1 MVGVMSF
8 IDIGNE
14 SLYYHAVCPLGSI
27 GRTPPDH
34 AMSDTTIHIL
44 VAEDEEHLRSQIC
57 AWLNDEGFTVEQALD
72 GREAIQKIQAGDFD
86 LAMID
91 VRMPGSNGL
100 EVLRYI
106 KKNSA
111 HTEVVMM
118 TAMQD
123 IAMAVEAMKLGARE
137 YLSKPIDMD
146 QLVPQLKML
155 LKTRDAEERLRR
167 LQSDHTARLLYDLHN
182 PIAGLKQSIGYLMK
196 GMAGPI
202 GDHQRE
208 LLGYMMQSIEKVI
221 LLLNDMM
228 DLTKLEGGRVRLNK
242 GIGSLADA
250 VARALQEHQI
260 PISSKQIVLEYA
272 AEPSLPPLEYDTEKI
287 GQVLQKF
294 LDDAVR
300 LTPAKGSI
308 NVQVRKV
315 ALVMEE
321 GQDPSDFLLVSVFN
335 NGPAISKSDLPLVFD
350 RYRNV
355 LSEGKDSHSAGLG
368 LTICQR
374 IVEAHNGKI
383 WVESDGEQGATFF
396 FALPL
401 R

>member
-1 MVGVMSF
+1 MTENN
-8 IDIGNE
+8 I
-14 SLYYHAVCPLGSI
+14 
-27 GRTPPDH
+27 R
-34 AMSDTTIHIL
+34 IL
-44 VAEDEEHLRSQIC
+44 VAEDEEKLRSQIC
-57 AWLNDEGFTVEQALD
+57 AWLNDEGFTVEEAID
-72 GREAIQKIQAGDFD
+72 GREAIRKIQAGDFD

-106 KKNSA
+106 KKNSS

-123 IAMAVEAMKLGARE
+123 ITMAVEAMKLGARE

-146 QLVPQLKML
+146 QLVPQLRML

-167 LQSDHTARLLYDLHN
+167 LQSEHTARLLFDLHN

-196 GMAGPI
+196 GMAGPV

-221 LLLNDMM
+221 VLLNDMM
-228 DLTKLEGGRVRLNK
+228 DLTKLEGGRVRLNR
-242 GIGSLADA
+242 GIGNLADS
-250 VARALQEHQI
+250 VARAIQEHQA
-260 PISSKQIVLEYA
+260 PVSSKQIVLEYE
-272 AEPSLPPLEYDTEKI
+272 AEPGLSPLEYDTEKI

-294 LDDAVR
+294 MDDAVR
-300 LTPAKGSI
+300 ITPVKGSI
-308 NVQVRKV
+308 GIGVRKV

-321 GQDPSDFLLVSVFN
+321 GQDPSDFLLVSVAN
-335 NGPAISKSDLPLVFD
+335 SGPPLSKSEIPLVFD

-383 WVESDGEQGATFF
+383 WVESDGERGSTYC

>member
-1 MVGVMSF
+1 MT
-8 IDIGNE
+8 D
-14 SLYYHAVCPLGSI
+14 
-27 GRTPPDH
+27 D
-34 AMSDTTIHIL
+34 TIHIL
-44 VAEDEEHLRSQIC
+44 VAEDEENLRSQIS
-57 AWLNDEGFTVEQALD
+57 AWLNDEGFVVDVAVD
-72 GREAIQKIQAGDFD
+72 GHEAIQKVQAGEFD
-86 LAMID
+86 IAMID

-106 KKNSA
+106 KKNSTR
-111 HTEVVMM
+111 TEVVMM

-123 IAMAVEAMKLGARE
+123 ISMAVEAMKLGARE
-137 YLSKPIDMD
+137 YLNKPIDMD
-146 QLVPQLKML
+146 QLVPQLRSL
-155 LKTRDAEERLRR
+155 LKTRDAEQRLRR
-167 LQSDHTARLLYDLHN
+167 LQSEHTARLLFDLHN

-196 GMAGPI
+196 GMAGPV

-228 DLTKLEGGRVRLNK
+228 DLTKLEGGRIRLNR
-242 GIGSLADA
+242 GIGNLSDT
-250 VARALQEHQI
+250 VTRVIQEHQI
-260 PISSKQIVLEYA
+260 PISSSKIRLEYV
-272 AEPSLPPLEYDTEKI
+272 AEPDLPPIEYDTEKV

-294 LDDAVR
+294 ITDAVK
-300 LTPAKGSI
+300 LTPPKGSI
-308 NVQVRKV
+308 EIRLRKV

-321 GQDPSDFLLVSVFN
+321 GQDPSDFLLVSVFHS
-335 NGPAISKSDLPLVFD
+335 GPGIPKDELPLIFD

-355 LSEGKDSHSAGLG
+355 LSENKDSHSAGLG
-368 LTICQR
+368 LIICQR

-383 WVESDGEQGATFF
+383 WVESDGHNGATFF